1 MSDATEIV
9 KEVQAD
15 QMALRHDEVDSLAV
29 IRRVDAITKSIDGAV
44 KVSLQRT
51 NSSDWVKMGEK
62 FYLQA
67 SGCQKIRS
75 VWGIYFRDKQVA
87 REDFQDGS
95 YAYYVT
101 GLVGS
106 QLLDR
111 FYGKEITVEADGGRS
126 SKDAFFTGKDGLKQ
140 ADPMDIRKAAISNF
154 EARAITSFLGL
165 KNFTQEDLTKNGINI
180 NAIQKVDYQKG
191 AEGGGNA
198 SVISEAQGK
207 RLWAIAK
214 QNSISEESLKKYLKL
229 AHKIDSIK
237 DIPRSAYESICKA
250 VESKAIVDVLMESE
264 GGAK

>member
-1 MSDATEIV
+1 MSDANEIV
-9 KEVQAD
+9 KEVQTD

-126 SKDAFFTGKDGLKQ
+126 SKDAFFTGKDGKKE

-198 SVISEAQGK
+198 SLISEAQRK
-207 RLWAIAK
+207 RLWAICKSKAV
-214 QNSISEESLKKYLKL
+214 SEDTLRRYLKIV
-229 AHKIDSIK
+229 HQTDSTEKITRTS
-237 DIPRSAYESICKA
+237 YESICNA
-250 VESKAIVDVLMESE
+250 VETGSIVDVVMESE